1 MNQQAPYVRATDYK
15 PEDDL
20 FFADRVVGYVVTLLA
35 GIGIGATI
43 TAVCVWVAVRVARLR
58 TLHPVHGDGFGG
70 DAEGTFGVIC
80 NLRKSCRA
88 PSRLS

>member
-1 MNQQAPYVRATDYK
+1 MNQQAPYVRATNYK

-43 TAVCVWVAVRVARLR
+43 TAVCVWVAVR
-58 TLHPVHGDGFGG
+58 GG
-70 DAEGTFGVIC
+70 V
-80 NLRKSCRA
+80 
-88 PSRLS
+88 